1 MRRDFIAACLVLA
14 AVSGGALWSWWT
26 GGIIAVLVDVSQ
38 SPEAKLDA
46 FRDYFST
53 WGAFAPLVYVLIVI
67 VEAVIA
73 PLPGAMLYLPGGV
86 LFGGF
91 WGGTLSLLG
100 NVIGAGTCAVLV
112 RTLVG
117 KRWSLE
123 FFDGARLGRAR
134 RIIVD
139 HGVVS
144 IAILRA
150 NPLTSSDLIS
160 YAAGLTPLTT
170 WRIMAGTGIG
180 MIPLSYA
187 QAYFSVGLF
196 TLFPWLVWPLVIGS
210 VIYLVAAVVI
220 VVRLRA
226 PREPAPSPSVVP

>member
-1 MRRDFIAACLVLA
+1 MAACLVLA
-14 AVSGGALWSWWT
+14 AVSAGALWSWWT
-26 GGIIAVLVDVSQ
+26 GGIIAILVDVSGP
-38 SPEAKLDA
+38 PEAKLDA
-46 FRDYFST
+46 FRAYFDA
-53 WGAFAPLVYVLIVI
+53 WGLFAPLVYVLIVI

-91 WGGTLSLLG
+91 WGGTLSLIG
-100 NVIGAGTCAVLV
+100 NVIGAGACAVLV
-112 RTLVG
+112 RTIVG
-117 KRWSLE
+117 TRWSIE
-123 FFDGARLGRAR
+123 FFDGARLARAR

-144 IAILRA
+144 IAILRV
-150 NPLTSSDLIS
+150 NPLTSSDLVS
-160 YAAGLTPLTT
+160 YAAGLTPLAT

-180 MIPLSYA
+180 MIPLSYV

-220 VVRLRA
+220 VVRLRT
-226 PREPAPSPSVVP
+226 PREPAPSTGVAP